1 MKKITYIKAVIALM
15 TLLMISRARTFI
27 VQGSFDTQTM
37 IFTIIEGVFLIWGIL
52 VLRRTV

>member
-27 VQGSFDTQTM
+27 VQGSFDTQTI
-37 IFTIIEGVFLIWGIL
+37 IFTIIEGVFLVWGIL
-52 VLRRTV
+52 VLIRDI

>member
-27 VQGSFDTQTM
+27 VQGSFDSQTI
-37 IFTIIEGVFLIWGIL
+37 IFTIIEGVLLVWGIL
-52 VLRRTV
+52 VLRRDI